1 MPMPLWW
8 GHINKRL
15 FNPRALTSGKWKV
28 ITHVG
33 RTSGQVYRTPLE
45 AWDTGDKMTFV
56 LVYGSRSDW
65 VQNILASGTASLQ
78 SGEEVIE
85 LDAPRIVGE
94 EVARLRITDGSKLP
108 PGFLKVDE
116 FLEMDVVS
124 RSTAEVEAGRG

>member
-8 GHINKRL
+8 GHINKHL
-15 FNPRALTSGKWKV
+15 FNTRALTNGKWKV

-33 RTSGQVYRTPLE
+33 RSSGNVYRTPLE
-45 AWDTGDKMTFV
+45 AWDTGDIMTFV
-56 LVYGSRSDW
+56 LVYGSGSDW

-78 SGEEVIE
+78 SGDEVIE

-94 EVARLRITDGSKLP
+94 DVARTQIIDGSKLP

-116 FLEMDVVS
+116 FLQMNIVS
-124 RSTAEVEAGRG
+124 RRTAEVEAGHP